1 MLNCPG
7 NVSGWLPGGSMTVSE
22 GPATPAAG
30 ALPPWTRRPAN
41 LASAVAAELVS
52 RIVRG
57 QHPEG
62 TPLPTEPVL
71 CETFSVSRTVVR
83 EAVKMLQEKG
93 LVQVRQGS
101 GTTVTSRTMW
111 NLLDE
116 LVLAATIAE
125 EDGPDV
131 LDDLVVTRRLLESD
145 MAHMAARLA
154 ADDTVTQLQAL
165 VDGMDEL
172 VGDHVAYALQD
183 RAFHDVVMR
192 TSGNRLARA
201 VVRALESQVVN
212 TVRYMGHP
220 HREQCIASN
229 RGHRQVYE
237 RIAARDPAGAAEA
250 MFTHI
255 TQAWVVRRS
264 GPGEPVRLH
273 R

>member
-1 MLNCPG
+1 MAASEQ
-7 NVSGWLPGGSMTVSE
+7 SG
-22 GPATPAAG
+22 GPRVAPDWVRG
-30 ALPPWTRRPAN
+30 PAN

-57 QHPEG
+57 QHPAG
-62 TPLPTEPVL
+62 SPLPPEPAL

-101 GTTVTSRTMW
+101 GTTVTPATMW

-125 EDGPDV
+125 EDGLEV

-145 MAHMAARLA
+145 MANVAARLA
-154 ADDTVTQLQAL
+154 SDDVVERLRGI
-165 VDGMDEL
+165 VDRMDEL
-172 VGDHVAYALQD
+172 VDDHVSYAEQD
-183 RAFHDVVMR
+183 RAFHDLVMQ

-220 HREQCIASN
+220 HRDQCIASN
-229 RGHRQVYE
+229 AGHRRIYE
-237 RIAARDPAGAAEA
+237 RIAAHEPEQAAAA
-250 MFTHI
+250 MFAHI
-255 TQAWVVRRS
+255 TEAWEVRRS
-264 GPGEPVRLH
+264 GPGDPVRL
-273 R
+273 RR

>member
-1 MLNCPG
+1 
-7 NVSGWLPGGSMTVSE
+7 MTASD
-22 GPATPAAG
+22 GAAPAAG
-30 ALPPWTRRPAN
+30 VPPAWTRRPAN

-62 TPLPTEPVL
+62 APLPPEPAL

-93 LVQVRQGS
+93 LVQVRQGA
-101 GTTVTSRTMW
+101 GTTVTPRTMW

-125 EDGPDV
+125 EDGLDV
-131 LDDLVVTRRLLESD
+131 LDDLV
-145 MAHMAARLA
+145 
-154 ADDTVTQLQAL
+154 AL
-165 VDGMDEL
+165 VDRMDEL
-172 VGDHVAYALQD
+172 VGDHVAYADHD

-192 TSGNRLARA
+192 TSGNRIARA
-201 VVRALESQVVN
+201 VVRALESQVIHS
-212 TVRYMGHP
+212 VRYMGHP
-220 HREQCIASN
+220 HREQCVASN

-255 TQAWVVRRS
+255 TEAWLVRRG

>member
-1 MLNCPG
+1 
-7 NVSGWLPGGSMTVSE
+7 
-22 GPATPAAG
+22 
-30 ALPPWTRRPAN
+30 
-41 LASAVAAELVS
+41 VAAELVS

-62 TPLPTEPVL
+62 MPLPTEAVL

-83 EAVKMLQEKG
+83 EAVKRLQEKG

-101 GTTVTSRTMW
+101 GTTVTPRATW

-125 EDGPDV
+125 KDGLDV

-145 MAHMAARLA
+145 MAHVAARVA
-154 ADDTVTQLQAL
+154 TNDDVTRLREL
-165 VDGMDEL
+165 VDRMDEL
-172 VGDHVAYALQD
+172 VGDHVAYAEHD

-192 TSGNRLARA
+192 TSGNRIARA
-201 VVRALESQVVN
+201 VVRAMESQVIN

-220 HREQCIASN
+220 HREQCVASN
-229 RGHRQVYE
+229 QGHRQVYE

-255 TQAWVVRRS
+255 TQAWVVRRG
-264 GPGEPVRLH
+264 GPGEPVRLQ

>member
-1 MLNCPG
+1 
-7 NVSGWLPGGSMTVSE
+7 MTASDGAAASAAAE
-22 GPATPAAG
+22 SPA
-30 ALPPWTRRPAN
+30 WTRRPAN

-62 TPLPTEPVL
+62 TPLPPEPVL

-93 LVQVRQGS
+93 LVQVRQGA
-101 GTTVTSRTMW
+101 GTTVTSRAMW

-116 LVLAATIAE
+116 RVLAATIAE
-125 EDGPDV
+125 EDGLDV

-145 MAHMAARLA
+145 MAHVAARVA
-154 ADDTVTQLQAL
+154 TDDVVAQLRAL
-165 VDGMDEL
+165 VDRMDEL
-172 VGDHVAYALQD
+172 VDDHVTYAEHD

-192 TSGNRLARA
+192 TSGNRIARA
-201 VVRALESQVVN
+201 VIRALESQVVN
-212 TVRYMGHP
+212 SVRYMGHP

-237 RIAARDPAGAAEA
+237 RIAERDPAGAAEA

-255 TQAWVVRRS
+255 TQAWVVRRA